1 MALNETALLTA
12 MSVLLAACNID
23 YYLTILLGTFT
34 QKNDLTLTFG
44 LTTGFGGRL
53 GANPNGGGA
62 GMPLPGGGGG
72 AGMPLPGGGGGAGMP
87 LPGGGGGIPTPGG
100 GGIPTPGGSIPASGG
115 EGGGGGVGSIDV
127 ASPAEELAI

>member
-1 MALNETALLTA
+1 

-53 GANPNGGGA
+53 EANPNGGGA
-62 GMPLPGGGGG
+62 GMPLPGE
-72 AGMPLPGGGGGAGMP
+72 
-87 LPGGGGGIPTPGG
+87 GGGGGIPTPGG
-100 GGIPTPGGSIPASGG
+100 GGGGIPTPGGGIPASGG

>member
-53 GANPNGGGA
+53 EANPNGGGA

-72 AGMPLPGGGGGAGMP
+72 AGMPLPGE
-87 LPGGGGGIPTPGG
+87 GGGGGIPTPGG
-100 GGIPTPGGSIPASGG
+100 GGGGIPTPGGGIPASGG